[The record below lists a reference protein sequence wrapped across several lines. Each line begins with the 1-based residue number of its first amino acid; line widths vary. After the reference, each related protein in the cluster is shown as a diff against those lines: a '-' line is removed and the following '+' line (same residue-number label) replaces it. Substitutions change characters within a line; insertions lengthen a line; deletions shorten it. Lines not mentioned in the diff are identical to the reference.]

1 VWIVVVSALAILSS
15 LLARL
20 VLGGQLAGYLTSYAL
35 SVTGAVTAI
44 IATVEDQRRMRE
56 PAYSLNKAFRPMCA
70 SSYVA
75 GTVLTVVYI
84 VLVAFHAATS

>member
-70 SSYVA
+70 GSYVA